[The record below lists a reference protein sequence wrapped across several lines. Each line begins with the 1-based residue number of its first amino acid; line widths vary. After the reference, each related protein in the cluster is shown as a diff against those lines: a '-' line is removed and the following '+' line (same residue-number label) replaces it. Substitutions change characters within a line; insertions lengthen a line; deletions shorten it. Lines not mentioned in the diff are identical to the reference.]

1 MAENGDNLWFDQVSS
16 PKSEKASTV
25 YLIDDHPVMIQG
37 ISLLID
43 AEPDLAV
50 CGQASSW
57 TIAFK
62 EIPKVKPD
70 LVILDI
76 TLGVLSG
83 VEVLKDIKIHF
94 PTQRVLMLSMHEENL
109 YAART
114 LKAGAHGY
122 LSKDCATEQL
132 VPAIRQIL
140 QGEVYLSSVLSRK
153 MMSRLMGRESVSRSP
168 LEALSDRELQ
178 IYVLVGD
185 GLTTRQIGERL
196 HLSVKTIETHKA
208 HVKKKLILDTANE
221 LMQHA
226 IEHGQAPR

>member
-1 MAENGDNLWFDQVSS
+1 M
-16 PKSEKASTV
+16 
-25 YLIDDHPVMIQG
+25 
-37 ISLLID
+37 
-43 AEPDLAV
+43 

-62 EIPKVKPD
+62 EIPKFKPD

-83 VEVLKDIKIHF
+83 VEVLKDIQIHF

-109 YAART
+109 SAART
-114 LKAGAHGY
+114 LKAGAQGY

-168 LEALSDRELQ
+168 LETLSDRELQ
-178 IYVLVGD
+178 IYWQG
-185 GLTTRQIGERL
+185 
-196 HLSVKTIETHKA
+196 
-208 HVKKKLILDTANE
+208 
-221 LMQHA
+221 
-226 IEHGQAPR
+226 